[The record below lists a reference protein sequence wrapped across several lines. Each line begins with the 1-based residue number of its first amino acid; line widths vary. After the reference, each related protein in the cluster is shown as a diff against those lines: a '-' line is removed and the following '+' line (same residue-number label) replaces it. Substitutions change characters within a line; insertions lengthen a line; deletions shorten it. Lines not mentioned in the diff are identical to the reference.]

1 MVTVI
6 DPEMAMVSGLSLVL
20 DLFMSRHFWKVKNT
34 DAFLWVLIA
43 SIWCLIAFSR
53 SLQM

>member
-1 MVTVI
+1 MVIVI
-6 DPEMAMVSGLSLVL
+6 DSEMAMVSGLSLVL
-20 DLFMSRHFWKVKNT
+20 DLVASIHYWKVKNT
-34 DAFLWVLIA
+34 DAFIWVLVA